1 LSENSTLSMPIAPG
15 VGARDSEPSER
26 VIVTPR
32 VSVPAA
38 NSEAGTTF
46 AILISLSLCHFLNDM
61 NQSLV
66 PAIYPI
72 LKASYQL
79 DFGQIGLITLAFQ
92 MTASLLQPVVGMVTD
107 KRPTPFSLPI
117 AMGCSLVGLLMLSA
131 ATSYHMILIAAAM
144 VGLGSSV
151 FHPESSRVARMASG
165 GRYGFAQSLFQLGGS
180 AGSAIGPLL
189 AAFIV
194 VPRGQGSIAWF
205 SAAALL
211 AILVLTNV
219 SVWYSRHPAMASRRG
234 RRTPAVIPASPLP
247 RGKVI
252 GAIAV
257 ILVLLFSKNVYT
269 SSLSSYYTFYLIQK
283 FHLSVPHAQYMLFT
297 FLGAVAAGT
306 FAGGPIGD
314 RVGRKPV
321 IWFSILGA
329 FPFALMLP
337 CRPALDRHPQRVDRA
352 DPCLRLFRHHRLRAG
367 TAARPHRPRGGHDVR
382 LLVRS
387 WRAGRRRPWTHCRC
401 DRNRDGVPGLLVP
414 AADRPAHRAA
424 AEYRTAEVRSGL
436 CPEPCQGATLLGT
449 NHFRTGSKGRRP
461 FAGPGQSPGLPFT
474 PYRRAAP
481 WTT

>member
-1 LSENSTLSMPIAPG
+1 MSQNTAVSAPIVASTGASPLATPG
-15 VGARDSEPSER
+15 STAGAQE
-26 VIVTPR
+26 T
-32 VSVPAA
+32 
-38 NSEAGTTF
+38 GTTF
-46 AILISLSLCHFLNDM
+46 AILVSLSLCHFLNDM

-72 LKASYQL
+72 LKESYHL

-92 MTASLLQPVVGMVTD
+92 LTASMLQPVVGMVTD
-107 KRPTPFSLPI
+107 KRPTPFSLPV
-117 AMGCSLVGLLMLSA
+117 AMGCSLLGLLMLSRA
-131 ATSYHMILIAAAM
+131 HSYHMILIAAAM

-180 AGSAIGPLL
+180 TGSAIGPLL
-189 AAFIV
+189 AAFVV

-211 AILVLTNV
+211 AIVVLTNV
-219 SVWYSRHPAMASRRG
+219 SLWYSRHPAMLARRG
-234 RRTPAVIPASPLP
+234 RRTPAAIPASPLP
-247 RGKVI
+247 RGKVL

-283 FHLSVPHAQYMLFT
+283 FQLSVPHAQYMLFA

-314 RVGRKPV
+314 RFGRKPV

-337 CRPALDRHPQRVDRA
+337 YADLMWTGVLSVVIGLILASAFSAIIVYAQELLPGRIGLVAGMMFGFSFGLGGLGAAALGRIADVTGIETVYRVCSFL
-352 DPCLRLFRHHRLRAG
+352 PLI
-367 TAARPHRPRGGHDVR
+367 
-382 LLVRS
+382 
-387 WRAGRRRPWTHCRC
+387 
-401 DRNRDGVPGLLVP
+401 GLL
-414 AADRPAHRAA
+414 
-424 AEYRTAEVRSGL
+424 TA
-436 CPEPCQGATLLGT
+436 LLPDIE
-449 NHFRTGSKGRRP
+449 RRK
-461 FAGPGQSPGLPFT
+461 
-474 PYRRAAP
+474 
-481 WTT
+481 